1 MHRKVTE
8 MRANPTI
15 TSCKKK
21 NATTYWGWIMQSK
34 VERTYMFQLKTP
46 DLFTRIQWYTFQVAL
61 LIIFIATL
69 IKFVLWLLR

>member
-1 MHRKVTE
+1 
-8 MRANPTI
+8 
-15 TSCKKK
+15 
-21 NATTYWGWIMQSK
+21 
-34 VERTYMFQLKTP
+34 MFQLKTP